1 MISRDI
7 PTSPLF
13 SLTAPLPF
21 ARYDLDGYHEDET
34 VLLFRSAP
42 LGALAERSDGV
53 SRLSLTLAFT
63 DECHGQF
70 FSVCRNEPTNLILA
84 HGASDYWKVRHRVDD
99 AYAIN
104 VRIPQLVPEL
114 VLETLKKT
122 LPWKRGS
129 DEEGWSQT
137 GGSDE
142 GGSDEGESDEGD
154 SNEARTQPDAQK
166 ETKRTPLWQMPLWQ
180 TPLTPPFFP
189 ALWPAPID
197 LAPPPPYTPT
207 PNTSAS
213 TDASLAG
220 ITAVSV
226 HSITASIAGIGAG
239 AIGGM
244 ASRFFCV
251 RACFWLYV
259 DMYL

>member
-1 MISRDI
+1 M
-7 PTSPLF
+7 F

-122 LPWKRGS
+122 LPWERGS
-129 DEEGWSQT
+129 D
-137 GGSDE
+137 
-142 GGSDEGESDEGD
+142 
-154 SNEARTQPDAQK
+154 DAQK

-207 PNTSAS
+207 PNTSAA

-220 ITAVSV
+220 ITAVSM

-251 RACFWLYV
+251 HACFWLYV
-259 DMYL
+259 HMYL

>member
-1 MISRDI
+1 M
-7 PTSPLF
+7 
-13 SLTAPLPF
+13 PF

-84 HGASDYWKVRHRVDD
+84 HGASDYWKARHRVDD

-129 DEEGWSQT
+129 DEEG
-137 GGSDE
+137 
-142 GGSDEGESDEGD
+142 
-154 SNEARTQPDAQK
+154 R
-166 ETKRTPLWQMPLWQ
+166 PLWQ